1 MIMITVTMV
10 TAMRADFLSLKAD
23 TAMVMMMGTDM
34 VPKKKMATVMGKKM
48 MVTDIHTMPKK

>member
-34 VPKKKMATVMGKKM
+34 VPKKMMATVMGKKM